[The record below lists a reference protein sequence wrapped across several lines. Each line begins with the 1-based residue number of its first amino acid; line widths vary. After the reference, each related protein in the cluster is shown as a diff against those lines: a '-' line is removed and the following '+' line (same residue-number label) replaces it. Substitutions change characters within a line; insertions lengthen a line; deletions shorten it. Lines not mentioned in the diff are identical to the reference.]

1 MMSSF
6 SSGLRVRP
14 PGLAASFSYAVPT
27 PPPPARDDSGVMK
40 APAGAWGDLEYHY
53 IYLEASEH
61 VVSHFKMPAATPKWT
76 FVGKSLDEIAA
87 LFEAARVPEDWIRM
101 WMRQPC
107 LMEGAGVVHILPPM
121 EHLEALMPEQRA
133 LIFSELAKHPENE
146 FHRDPVFITSGSVEE
161 FLRHTGI
168 SQENATWFGR
178 MCYRRGRVLC
188 FSDLPALLARARNSS
203 EAMRFM
209 KLCTRTRGIV
219 ARLRV
224 TDQTD
229 FQAVMNYWS
238 DGERRKDV
246 LPILLSLADLR
257 NSIDLIHLLPP
268 LARKLLNGYPPFELA
283 IKGRMPD
290 CHWSSLN
297 FFNYEPRDYFLDT
310 RLAATHVMEHFTQIA
325 APYRYGDRLLFLNA
339 AQHCFHSCV
348 YIGADIVFTKNGDN
362 AANPWILSHLTD
374 LEQIYLSNGGGYIQ
388 GYRSKH

>member
-1 MMSSF
+1 M
-6 SSGLRVRP
+6 RCP
-14 PGLAASFSYAVPT
+14 PGP
-27 PPPPARDDSGVMK
+27 
-40 APAGAWGDLEYHY
+40 WGEIEYHY

-76 FVGKSLDEIAA
+76 FPGKSVEQIAEI
-87 LFEAARVPEDWIRM
+87 FEFARIPEDWIER
-101 WMRQPC
+101 WLRPPC
-107 LMEGAGVVHILPPM
+107 MVVSSTAIHILPPL

-133 LIFSELAKHPENE
+133 LIFTELAKYPENE
-146 FHRDPVFITSGSVEE
+146 FHRDPVFITSGSVDE
-161 FLRHTGI
+161 FLRNTGI
-168 SQENATWFGR
+168 AQDHARWFAR

-209 KLCTRTRGIV
+209 KLCTRTRAIV

-229 FQAVMNYWS
+229 FNAVTGYWS
-238 DGERRKDV
+238 DEERRKDV
-246 LPILLSLADLR
+246 LPLLLSLAELR
-257 NSIDLIHLLPP
+257 HSIDVIHLLPP

-297 FFNYEPRDYFLDT
+297 FFNYEPRDYYLDT
-310 RLAATHVMEHFTQIA
+310 RLAASHVVENYTQVP
-325 APYRYGDRLLFLNA
+325 APYRYGDKLLFLTA

-348 YIGADIVFTKNGDN
+348 YIGGDIVFTKNGDN
-362 AANPWILSHLTD
+362 AANPWILSHLSD
-374 LEQIYLSNGGGYIQ
+374 LEQIYLSNGGGYVQ
-388 GYRSKH
+388 AYRANP